1 MHLGNVL
8 CRPSRC
14 VLAERC
20 GLAGSSDGADLQELS
35 RRQRGRDDS
44 CELRRHAHAGRFNLS
59 CRPSLGCRWTVGV
72 YREPDVRRG
81 ARSRHKRRSG
91 RPRGSAGLH
100 EASSAPVR
108 HGAGLKPGTKPIGSM
123 RLIAKVPAKESQRH
137 SGWVLIEVF
146 FVVVRSFPPRIAVVS
161 GSVRRCAG
169 AFMRR
174 FDDET
179 FKPA

>member
-1 MHLGNVL
+1 M
-8 CRPSRC
+8 
-14 VLAERC
+14 
-20 GLAGSSDGADLQELS
+20 ADLGAIAH
-35 RRQRGRDDS
+35 RGPGCIAREIDGP
-44 CELRRHAHAGRFNLS
+44 HA
-59 CRPSLGCRWTVGV
+59 
-72 YREPDVRRG
+72 
-81 ARSRHKRRSG
+81 
-91 RPRGSAGLH
+91 RPRHH